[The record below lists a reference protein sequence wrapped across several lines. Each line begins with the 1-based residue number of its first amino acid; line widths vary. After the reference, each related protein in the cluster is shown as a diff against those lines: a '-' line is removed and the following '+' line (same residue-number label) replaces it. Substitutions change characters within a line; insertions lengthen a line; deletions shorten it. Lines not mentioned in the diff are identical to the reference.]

1 MKAIFLNKYFD
12 GTYNYYDL
20 SFEEEELVL
29 MRLNGVIFNISY
41 TDQDK
46 IDRAKEIATENL
58 PEYELV
64 EIITN

>member
-1 MKAIFLNKYFD
+1 MTATYINKYFD
-12 GTYNYYDL
+12 GTFNYYDL
-20 SFEEEELVL
+20 AFEEGELVL
-29 MRLNGVIFNISY
+29 LRLNGVIFSISY

-58 PEYELV
+58 SEYELI